1 MKLRGSVAVITGAGR
16 GIGRATALLFAQEGA
31 DVVLVSEVSDEIE
44 AVAKDVR
51 ALNRAA
57 FPITADLRDESQIE
71 RMVRSTLAT
80 SGRVDVLVSS
90 AGVAIHG
97 EVATLSTEAWDEN
110 FAVNVRGMF
119 LVTRAL
125 LPQFIA
131 RRSGAIVN
139 IASSLGKQGS
149 AMRAA
154 YTASKHAVIG
164 FTKSLALEMKPHGV
178 RVNAICPGPVATP
191 LRARNYPNEDPRT
204 ITQPEEVARVILYL
218 CCDDASAIHGAD
230 LDVAWK
236 GVDIPPTVPKKS

>member
-1 MKLRGSVAVITGAGR
+1 MKLKGRIALITGAGR

-31 DVVLVSEVSDEIE
+31 DVVLVSEVTDEIE
-44 AVAKDVR
+44 AVAREVR
-51 ALNRAA
+51 ALNRVAL
-57 FPITADLRDESQIE
+57 PITADLRHEVQIE
-71 RMVRSTLAT
+71 RMVRAALAEL
-80 SGRVDVLVSS
+80 GRVDVLVHS
-90 AGVAIHG
+90 AGVAVHG
-97 EVATLSTEAWDEN
+97 EVATLSTAVWDEN

-125 LPQFIA
+125 LPQFIE

-154 YTASKHAVIG
+154 YTASKHAVVG
-164 FTKSLALEMKPHGV
+164 FTKSLALEMKSHGV

-191 LRARNYPNEDPRT
+191 LRAKNYPNEDPRT

-218 CCDDASAIHGAD
+218 SCDDAAAINGAD
-230 LDVAWK
+230 FDVAWK
-236 GVDIPPTVPKKS
+236 GLDILPTVPKRS